1 MSDDWALLHEDA
13 RLALGRRG
21 PVLVA
26 VLRAAIDES
35 VFDHIDRLLGGD
47 DSGDDVW
54 LLLVR
59 AGKSPSAMSRA
70 ATARARAVL
79 GAQEG
84 RLRGVAYVNAGSG
97 LKAKL
102 LRGAMNAV
110 LKAAPFEARV
120 TTDVGEA
127 LEWLGGRGADVAGL
141 AGRVEALSR

>member
-1 MSDDWALLHEDA
+1 VSEWSVVHDDA
-13 RLALGRRG
+13 RLAIGRRG
-21 PVLVA
+21 PVIVS
-26 VLRAAIDES
+26 VLRATIDES
-35 VFDHIDRLLGGD
+35 VFDHLDGLLGDVDGA
-47 DSGDDVW
+47 GDVW

-59 AGKSPSAMSRA
+59 AGRSPSAMSRG

-79 GAQEG
+79 GAHEG

-127 LEWLGGRGADVAGL
+127 LRWLAGTGADVDGL
-141 AGRVEALSR
+141 DAHVAALS